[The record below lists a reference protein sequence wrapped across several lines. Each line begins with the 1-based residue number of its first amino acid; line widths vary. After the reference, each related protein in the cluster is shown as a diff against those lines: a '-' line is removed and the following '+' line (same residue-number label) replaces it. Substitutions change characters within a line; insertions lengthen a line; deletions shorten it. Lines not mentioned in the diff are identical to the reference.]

1 MQSKNYGKVFWIT
14 GLSGSGKSS
23 IGGKLKVLLNKKNE
37 KTLIIHGDD
46 IRNIFKF
53 KYYSKK
59 KRLSLAKS
67 YSDFCKLINQQGI
80 NIIFTTVG
88 LFNEVFKY
96 NRKNLKN
103 YTEIFIQTKIEKLKK
118 HKSKIFYKKKTKNV
132 WGLDLKPEYPRK
144 PDIIINN
151 NFKKSIND
159 LAKIIYNEI
168 KKNNSK
174 KK

>member
-1 MQSKNYGKVFWIT
+1 MQSKNYGKIFWIT

-23 IGGKLKVLLNKKNE
+23 IGEKLRVLLNKKNE

-46 IRNIFKF
+46 LRNIFKF

-88 LFNEVFKY
+88 LFNEVFEY

-103 YTEIFIQTKIEKLKK
+103 YTEIFIQTKKELM
-118 HKSKIFYKKKTKNV
+118 N
-132 WGLDLKPEYPRK
+132 
-144 PDIIINN
+144 
-151 NFKKSIND
+151 
-159 LAKIIYNEI
+159 
-168 KKNNSK
+168 
-174 KK
+174 